1 MVQPSAAMILISVY
15 NDFSAH
21 RWQPFDSLEGGKGLE
36 VSPHEPDVPA
46 REPDVLGR
54 RG

>member
-1 MVQPSAAMILISVY
+1 MVQPSAAMILIAVY
-15 NDFSAH
+15 NSFSVH
-21 RWQPFDSLEGGKGLE
+21 RWRPSDSLEGGKGLE

-46 REPDVLGR
+46 REPDAPGR

>member
-1 MVQPSAAMILISVY
+1 MVQPSAAMILIAVY
-15 NDFSAH
+15 NDLSAK
-21 RWQPFDSLEGGKGLE
+21 RWRHSDSREGGKGLE

-46 REPDVLGR
+46 REPDAPGR